1 MVSSKTA
8 TTLYLAVTALVFVV
22 FVWSVVTTEI
32 RINRGQALFVS
43 ETFDGNG
50 RTCATCHA
58 PAESFSISPATI
70 RSLPSTDPLFVDV
83 PGLENPVKLRED
95 GLILVNDPDDGIL
108 EFRPTPKLTHL
119 RRLCSRNGK
128 CGPLGV
134 RGDRERDLCTFSNE
148 AVGNHFTKR
157 VNGTPGVDFRL
168 LTKRECKDMIAFLT
182 SRRVEKA
189 GDRED

>member
-8 TTLYLAVTALVFVV
+8 YLAVAALVLVV
-22 FVWSVVTTEI
+22 LGWLVVKTEL
-32 RINRGQALFVS
+32 RINRGEALFVS

-50 RTCATCHA
+50 RTCATCHT

-70 RSLPSTDPLFVDV
+70 RSLPPTDPLFVDV
-83 PGLENPVKLRED
+83 PGLEDPVKLRED